1 MKTDTTLQSGGNK
14 NSKASIETRELMSRN
29 RQIKPCFNRPHTDE
43 TKERIS
49 ETLTSLEPRYG
60 HDNQILPKYIKFL
73 KWKDR
78 TGYSIVNHP
87 ELLRKDKD

>member
-1 MKTDTTLQSGGNK
+1 
-14 NSKASIETRELMSRN
+14 MSRN